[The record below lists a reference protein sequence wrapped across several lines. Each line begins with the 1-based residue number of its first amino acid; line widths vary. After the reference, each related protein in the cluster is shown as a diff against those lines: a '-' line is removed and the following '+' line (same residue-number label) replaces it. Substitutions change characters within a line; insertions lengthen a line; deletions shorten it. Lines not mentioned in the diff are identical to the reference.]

1 MPILNANTA
10 RLSAV
15 LLLLLAANAAQA
27 QGQKGQS
34 MEERLRAELRNV
46 TAQLQQTRG
55 ELELLKAKGAP
66 VAKAAPAAAPAS
78 DALKKDLARS
88 QAQLAQERAQREK
101 LADEQQRGTA
111 AAQELAASLAQYRQ
125 ASAQLTATGKQL
137 EAERARLDGEVTA
150 QRGALARCESK
161 NAQLYATGQEILQ
174 AYEGLD
180 VLGVMRARQPFAAQS
195 RVKLEQVAQQYGDQL
210 YQGRFDARQSEAAAT
225 PAATAPASQ

>member
-1 MPILNANTA
+1 MLISNKM
-10 RLSAV
+10 RLP
-15 LLLLLAANAAQA
+15 LLLLSLLAASTAQA
-27 QGQKGQS
+27 QKGQS

-55 ELELLKAKGAP
+55 ELELLKARAAP
-66 VAKAAPAAAPAS
+66 AVKAAPAAAPAS

-88 QAQLAQERAQREK
+88 QSQLAQERAQREQ
-101 LADEQQRGTA
+101 LTQERQRGAA
-111 AAQELAASLAQYRQ
+111 AAQELSANLAQYRQ
-125 ASAQLTATGKQL
+125 ASEQLTATGKQL

-180 VLGVMRARQPFAAQS
+180 VLGVMKARQPFAAQS
-195 RVKLEQVAQQYGDQL
+195 RVKLEQIAQQYGDQL
-210 YQGRFDARQSEAAAT
+210 YQGRFDARQTDAAAT
-225 PAATAPASQ
+225 PATPAPAPQ